1 MPIHKIED
9 DMYHKYDVI
18 VSEML
23 TRIMNISS
31 EKKVIR
37 LLEFNRKDKNH
48 LFVLRIALMARDLYQ
63 LPVEI
68 DCGWWDRLILNWK
81 IRKNFKKIGKVPVFC
96 FNGVWVPHVL
106 DLIKIKTNFVFDF
119 SDIYDLYYEGS
130 LN

>member
-1 MPIHKIED
+1 MPIHKVED
-9 DMYHKYDVI
+9 DMYRKYDIV

-23 TRIMNISS
+23 TEIMSVSS

-48 LFVLRIALMARDLYQ
+48 LFVLRMALMARDLYQ

-68 DCGWWDRLILNWK
+68 DCSWWDRLALNWK
-81 IRKNFKKIGKVPVFC
+81 IRKNFKRIGKVPDFC

-119 SDIYDLYYEGS
+119 SNIYDTYYEGS
-130 LN
+130 LD